1 MFYKIIELM
10 AKLTKEIKEIK
21 DTLGCSMPMAEDRK
35 MTRIAYL
42 SEQLD
47 DLNSLL
53 LDIPVNYHETWLLD
67 EPLTQNI
74 PYEFHI
80 EVMVL
85 PYGKM
90 GVDVKC
96 YYEEVA
102 SSISLGVDEFR
113 TLPDTVDELQ
123 ERTFYNFHGL
133 PREEA
138 ISKWSL

>member
-35 MTRIAYL
+35 MIRIAYL

-90 GVDVKC
+90 
-96 YYEEVA
+96 
-102 SSISLGVDEFR
+102 
-113 TLPDTVDELQ
+113 
-123 ERTFYNFHGL
+123 
-133 PREEA
+133 
-138 ISKWSL
+138 